1 MTPSKRRKIA
11 LNLALVSG
19 DAWAMKSV
27 ENFRQE
33 ARRSIQRSL
42 PDVTDDEIGQV
53 LRMTL
58 FEALEIPR
66 KEPNT

>member
-1 MTPSKRRKIA
+1 MTPYKRRKIA
-11 LNLALVSG
+11 LNLALVAG
-19 DAWAMKSV
+19 DAWAMKSA
-27 ENFRQE
+27 ENFWQE
-33 ARRSIQRSL
+33 ARRACQRSL
-42 PDVTDDEIGQV
+42 PGVTDEEIWQV

>member
-1 MTPSKRRKIA
+1 
-11 LNLALVSG
+11 
-19 DAWAMKSV
+19 MKSA

-42 PDVTDDEIGQV
+42 PDVTDEEIGQV

-58 FEALEIPR
+58 FEALQIPR